1 MQMTARLFDSRS
13 ADAELV
19 AQSLAGSRDAFA
31 RIVAR
36 YQSLVCSI
44 GYSATGNL
52 SQSEDLAQETFI
64 SAWKQLRDLRDP
76 HSLRAWLCGIARNVA
91 QNTRRRDGRE
101 PAHAADP
108 IDATFDAVAAD
119 APPHEQAISDEEQAI
134 LWRSIAHIPPLYR
147 EPLVLFY
154 REQQSIEAVAA
165 ALNLSE
171 EAVKQ
176 RLSRGRKL
184 LQEQIA
190 SFVEGALARS
200 APNAA
205 FTLAVVAALPGTTT
219 SAAVAAVGATAAQG
233 SALAKWAAFAALFN
247 ALSGLLFGFVGTY
260 IGYRLGAE
268 AARTPRE
275 HALLHRQMRNI
286 LLGLAFFLPALFA
299 FTFAGPFWAEH
310 LWLFLAAALALPLT
324 FAAWIVLTVLA
335 STRAA
340 AALRE
345 AERHAHPELFAGDGA
360 GTRRDFSEYRS
371 RTTLLGLPLL
381 HVQFGVP
388 PRGAGPARG
397 WIAIG
402 PAHAFGVLYAM
413 GATSCGGISVG
424 AISFGIV
431 SIGSVSVGLVSLATI
446 AFGLFAFGGI
456 AIGNYA
462 IGGFAAAWT
471 AAAGGLAVAHDV
483 AGGGFA
489 IAQQHANDLFARD
502 YFQRHHFDLLFRAAL
517 GAIVLL
523 MGVPGIAYLLA
534 LRRRRRAA

>member
-1 MQMTARLFDSRS
+1 MQMTARLFDSPS
-13 ADAELV
+13 DDAKLV

-76 HSLRAWLCGIARNVA
+76 DRLRAWLCGIARNVA

-108 IDATFDAVAAD
+108 IDATFDAAAAD

-205 FTLAVVAALPGTTT
+205 FTLAVVAALPGTTA
-219 SAAVAAVGATAAQG
+219 SATAAVIGASAAKG
-233 SALAKWAAFAALFN
+233 SALAKWAGIAAMFN
-247 ALSGLLFGFVGTY
+247 ALTGLAFGFFGSYV
-260 IGYRLGAE
+260 GYRIGLE
-268 AARTPRE
+268 TMRTPRE
-275 HALLHRQMRNI
+275 RALLHRQMRGI
-286 LLGLAFFLPALFA
+286 AWGLAFFVPALFA
-299 FTFAGPFWAEH
+299 FTFAGPFWAGH
-310 LWLFLAAALALPLT
+310 PQLFVAVAIALPL
-324 FAAWIVLTVLA
+324 ALGAWIIWTVLA
-335 STRAA
+335 SNRAA

-345 AERHAHPELFAGDGA
+345 TERKAHPELFAAGSHGGDGY
-360 GTRRDFSEYRS
+360 SEFRS
-371 RTTLLGLPLL
+371 RAALFGWPLL

-388 PRGAGPARG
+388 PSDVGPARG

-402 PAHAFGVLYAM
+402 PAHAIGIIYAM
-413 GATSCGGISVG
+413 GTTSIGGISVG
-424 AISFGIV
+424 ALSCGIV
-431 SIGSVSVGLVSLATI
+431 SIGSVSVGVVSLATI
-446 AFGLFAFGGI
+446 ALGWLAFGGI
-456 AIGNYA
+456 AIGDYA
-462 IGGFAAAWT
+462 IGGFAAAWS
-471 AAAGGLAVAHDV
+471 AAVGGLAVAHDI

-489 IAQQHANDLFARD
+489 IAVEHANDLVARNF
-502 YFQRHHFDLLFRAAL
+502 FQLHRFDFWFRAAL
-517 GAIVLL
+517 TAFVVL
-523 MGVPGIAYLLA
+523 MGVPGIAYVIA
-534 LRRRRRAA
+534 LKKRRRSPL